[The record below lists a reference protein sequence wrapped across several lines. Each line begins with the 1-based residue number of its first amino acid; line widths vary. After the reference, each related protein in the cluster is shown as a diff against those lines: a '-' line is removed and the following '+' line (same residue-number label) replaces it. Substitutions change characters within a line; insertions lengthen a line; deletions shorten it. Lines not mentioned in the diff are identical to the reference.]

1 MAPLQ
6 VIGAGY
12 GRTGTDSLRE
22 ALNILGYNCH
32 HMRELLAQD
41 RNPEIFLE
49 AYQNPDK
56 PADWDK
62 AYEGFDAAVDWPT
75 ASFVEPLLKKY
86 PDAKWLLTDR
96 DPDSWYKSVKN
107 TIHEG
112 AASRTPEEIAALPEY
127 LQRTFKMAKTV
138 VMDGA
143 LGDAARFADEEA
155 MKENFRNH
163 YEWVKKTIPADRLL
177 VLQLGEGWDRL
188 CEFLGK
194 PVPDVPYP
202 RSNSTA
208 NFRNEFLKTFDPAKH
223 QQDNQTAAA

>member
-32 HMRELLAQD
+32 HMREMFKP
-41 RNPEIFLE
+41 NSHPEIFLE
-49 AYQNPDK
+49 AYKNPDE
-56 PADWDK
+56 PADWDT

-86 PDAKWLLTDR
+86 PDAKWLLTER
-96 DPDSWYKSVKN
+96 DVDSWYTSVKN
-107 TIHEG
+107 TIHKS
-112 AASRTPEEIAALPEY
+112 ATSKTSEELAALPEH
-127 LQRTFKMAKTV
+127 LRETFKMASTIAI
-138 VMDGA
+138 DGA
-143 LGDAARFADEEA
+143 LADTERFADEEA
-155 MKENFRNH
+155 IKANFKNH
-163 YEWVKKTIPADRLL
+163 YERVKKIIPADRLL
-177 VLQLGEGWDRL
+177 ILQLGEGWDRL

-208 NFRNEFLKTFDPAKH
+208 SFHNEFGNFFNKAE
-223 QQDNQTAAA
+223 QQDNQAAAA